1 MRASLKKSIA
11 LSLAG
16 LTLAVGIAASATPA
30 SAHIHFGGGGF
41 GGGWNHGGFGGGWNH
56 GGWNHFG
63 WHHGFGVGYV
73 GGYDDDSCIRYRP
86 MYDSWGNF
94 VGRNPVNVCD

>member
-41 GGGWNHGGFGGGWNH
+41 GGFGGGWNH
-56 GGWNHFG
+56 GWNHHG
-63 WHHGFGVGYV
+63 WGHGFGVGYV
-73 GGYDDDSCIRYRP
+73 GGYDDDSCIRYRSTF
-86 MYDSWGNF
+86 DSWGNF
-94 VGRNPVNVCD
+94 IGRRAVNVCY